1 MKELHPSPF
10 YPQGD
15 FMGQTKEILLIVD
28 DSKFQRAVLK
38 ELLQPSFDLIEAA
51 TGEECLDLI
60 EHSGDRITMVLL
72 DLVMPGIDG
81 FEVLRRRQ
89 QMPVFQDIPVIVLT
103 TSNSDAFQTEAFEL
117 GADEFII
124 KPVDDRVALTRINN
138 ILDAR
143 RKVQSLLKK
152 QQKLQT
158 MTEIDPMTRL
168 LNKSTTEHIVT
179 KILQAEPDRRHAM
192 LMIDID
198 NFKAVN
204 DQLGHK
210 MGDHVITVVAGVI
223 SSQFDDTNYVGRMGG
238 DEFVVFVRDAG
249 SKEAVRKKAYDLVR
263 AVWNKNNLTIPEN
276 ISLSVGLVFTDGSEQ
291 SYPELFNKAD
301 QALYQAKK
309 AGKNRYYEY
318 GSQLPGS
325 ESETSVL
332 VWTESR
338 NICSTLEYAYHQPI
352 RLEEIHNPENIRV
365 RLYHK
370 EVQILAVYVDVSE
383 QTDDG
388 EQIWNTLKSET
399 WIGKIPL
406 IAICQE
412 GNLRQVRHAIESN
425 IIDDLLFAPLDAESV
440 TRRARAMDLI
450 G

>member
-1 MKELHPSPF
+1 
-10 YPQGD
+10 
-15 FMGQTKEILLIVD
+15 MGQTKEILLIVD

-38 ELLQPSFDLIEAA
+38 ELLHPTFDLIEAA
-51 TGEECLDLI
+51 SGEECLDLI
-60 EHSGDRITMVLL
+60 EHSGDKITMVLL

-103 TSNSDAFQTEAFEL
+103 TSNSDVFQTEAFEL

-143 RKVQSLLKK
+143 RKVLSLLKK

-158 MTEIDPMTRL
+158 MSEIDAMTRL
-168 LNKSTTEHIVT
+168 LNKSTTEQLVT
-179 KILQAEPDRRHAM
+179 KTLLSEPDRQHAM

-210 MGDHVITVVAGVI
+210 VGDHVITVVAGVI
-223 SSQFDDTNYVGRMGG
+223 SSQFTDMDYVGRMGG
-238 DEFVVFVRDAG
+238 DEFVAFVRDVD
-249 SKEAVRKKAYDLVR
+249 SPDAVRKTANDLVR
-263 AVWNKNNLTIPEN
+263 AIWLKNNLTIPDN
-276 ISLSVGLVFTDGSEQ
+276 ISLSIGLVFTDGSEQ
-291 SYPELFNKAD
+291 NYPALFNKAD

-318 GSQLPGS
+318 GSKLPGS

-332 VWTESR
+332 VWTSSR
-338 NICSTLEYAYHQPI
+338 NVCSTLEYAYHQPI
-352 RLEEIHNPENIRV
+352 RLEEIHTAEHIRV

-370 EVQILAVYVDVSE
+370 EIQVLAVYVDVSE
-383 QTDDG
+383 QTDGG
-388 EQIWNTLKSET
+388 EQIWDTLRSET
-399 WIGKIPL
+399 WIEKIPL

-412 GNLRQVRHAIESN
+412 GNLQQIRSAIESN
-425 IIDDLLFAPLDAESV
+425 IIDDLLFAPLDAEAV
-440 TRRARAMDLI
+440 TRRARAMGLI